1 MDLVSPELP
10 PSTVPVSEC
19 HKPVVQD
26 VGVEQHQVPQ
36 PTTLS
41 GVSLGTQQGR
51 GRMAISVLVGCFL
64 SAVGWTG
71 WPFFLAR
78 CRGPVMKSRLA
89 PTGAILS
96 MLALLAWLFLSEPP
110 GRSDSGD
117 LPAGTFLTHREQER
131 AGGSA
136 VPCAV
141 PLTWRIAAVDDRF
154 GLTAEQASLVVQGAA
169 EMWETTVGR
178 DLFSGDSGA
187 GLPIRFVYDDRQ
199 DNIRKQTGLEKEF
212 KEEGRRLDLGRSEL
226 NDRRS
231 RYLNS
236 EDAYRERVEEFD
248 RLVSDHNAIA
258 RDWNELGGA
267 PEDII
272 RGLIQVEE
280 DLQAGHR
287 ELNEQKQ
294 ELERRRTSLLDGE
307 EILRRE
313 VGEHRAMG
321 VELERLFPPIRV
333 EAGLYRE
340 AVQRHD
346 GRVVAIQRGIDV
358 YRFGSIDDLRFLV
371 AHELGHSLGLGH
383 SKVPGALMSEEHDGD
398 GLFRGLGIQPS
409 DVELL
414 RSRCPEL

>member
-1 MDLVSPELP
+1 
-10 PSTVPVSEC
+10 
-19 HKPVVQD
+19 
-26 VGVEQHQVPQ
+26 
-36 PTTLS
+36 
-41 GVSLGTQQGR
+41 
-51 GRMAISVLVGCFL
+51 
-64 SAVGWTG
+64 
-71 WPFFLAR
+71 
-78 CRGPVMKSRLA
+78 
-89 PTGAILS
+89 
-96 MLALLAWLFLSEPP
+96 
-110 GRSDSGD
+110 
-117 LPAGTFLTHREQER
+117 
-131 AGGSA
+131 
-136 VPCAV
+136 V